1 MSSEACSQL
10 IPYEKVKEYV
20 NANVPIVPLKVNGN
34 PHTHYLYE
42 NDAEQ
47 TTLANNLS
55 EAIKKHV
62 YSGDHILPLK
72 LLTQQ
77 IPRIFWADERIN
89 RQQWYGVGCK
99 TGLTAIP
106 AQSDPN
112 KVLLIVAIDADDQKT
127 RLIIEKLV
135 KQYGL
140 LENTLVQNTP
150 HGGMHVVF
158 AVAVDPNNF
167 EEVKSWENKSLGLG
181 PCKNCKIEIKTQ
193 NMQITLDPSKHRV
206 DGKPYTHISKV
217 IAISEYPMFYD
228 VLIKALKENDCLIHT
243 PEEYHAIKEKQAQTD
258 SNSNKSFKRDAER
271 FDLTENEIGNCI
283 DIILGRDEANRKEN
297 YPFDS
302 IYVVGFRND
311 VAMSLSGFFYWS
323 YITQVSTEIVIRK
336 IAEESNNDGSA
347 DINKAISNAST
358 AYRRGDN
365 GQPVRGKSGLI
376 EAFTRA
382 HRDKNESL
390 AKQRLVKL
398 GESLRVRYK
407 KPQQTASER
416 KENKENKPRQS
427 DIIVQLAHRHIPLFF
442 KNQFKEHCA
451 VVKVNTHYEVVNLD
465 DQRFSAALRHLWIE
479 ENIAKNRP
487 QITTIGEDQLKR
499 AKDTLVSEIE
509 HSKVPKITTHL
520 RVAWGPKKDEAGKET
535 SSIHYD
541 LVNDEWQQVE
551 ISGSE
556 DGNKNGFRIIN
567 SDTMVKEIQQWK
579 ESNYNPDK
587 APILFRRYEVND
599 AQVEPV
605 MEFEPNIFDDF
616 ICNLTNVTGNKA
628 AEMAKRYAQHFRTE
642 ASIDEA
648 TKALLAKVDICIKF
662 IPEISK
668 FVNNIIGMEGT
679 MKTTY
684 LERIKSLV
692 DPVPGGKL
700 NAPRIQLREIEQL
713 FAHSYFVAFDNVGEL
728 SYDLSN
734 FICAVATGTSVQ
746 FRKLYTSQGIVQL
759 VIKCCVAF
767 TSVNRAFIQSDA
779 VRRLLNMQFLAIDDD
794 LNYGDEMELRNRF
807 ETTIKPQLLGY
818 IFSIISKAIIIKGA
832 IRGKYSLKSMA
843 AAEEWG
849 EVISQAMGY
858 APGSFIDAYEKLSTI
873 QKSQTLEF
881 NSLVILYQ
889 KLYYD
894 TFKPD
899 NNREENFAANDD
911 QIIKQGFK
919 AFTFPEIYQLLS
931 DYAES
936 EGIST
941 LKENKQWPRNNREL
955 KDRTLAISIQLLNAR
970 GFSVDIRVN
979 PTRNETIYILGT
991 KEGLE
996 RYRAEEPTAV
1006 RECALILEQYPNL
1019 VMKFEDLTRSAS
1031 KNDTHLSI
1039 YLDGKFKLRESRK
1052 NLALLENLLKHP
1064 NIKQTSDNPVTLEWQ
1079 APQLKPRPQQ
1089 NDDKHNI
1096 EQSTSHSVAEIDH
1109 FPKNIFAADENN
1121 FGESTARKIDRP
1133 QKIIFEKPPK
1143 SATECIEES
1152 SIGEI
1157 APTNIDKIVTTNST
1171 IKLVQQLQE
1180 PLQLFHPAQV
1190 PSILLEQVPELHKF
1204 ACFDCEWY
1212 REDLRENNNKGQAGK
1227 IYTFCL
1233 VDNQGENVKLHID
1246 QFDGDRYT
1254 FTSAILNA
1262 IERYD
1267 SLAGFAIFSGKDFA
1281 SDIDHIKI
1289 NCEKVGLSQRFSSIR
1304 SKIKFIDLH
1313 KIFSNN
1319 IVKGFLKAADRV
1331 VYREESL
1338 DAVAQAY
1345 IGQGKPGGVSG
1356 SNAEFLQPNEQL
1368 EYCLQDALLCYQLV
1382 QKKDFELLQILCEI
1396 SCKIKQSLFDTC
1408 NTGYSTEWWR
1418 SKLASIDY
1426 LKVPSHVKQW
1436 IDENMTY
1443 NDRKRPQKKTG
1454 VRYLG
1459 GYVIA
1464 PKMGRYLNAVSY
1476 DVSSM
1481 YPTMA
1486 NIHNISSETIN
1497 CSCCKDNM
1505 EARVPDQVMRD
1516 INEYLG
1522 DAKRPWQYW
1531 ICQKKRGQ
1539 FAQVMKDLVE
1549 CKIQYKEAG
1558 LKLKEKAVKIL
1569 ANSGYGCFGN
1579 AYFEYQ
1585 DPRVAE
1591 LITAFGQYT
1600 LKSLVNLVGE
1610 DKVLYGDT
1618 DSIYLVGANDSIIE
1632 EAKSRFKIRLE
1643 VDKVWKILF
1652 LTSNKKQYLGLTEQ
1666 GELVHTT
1673 LTGMKSNQPSY
1684 YNEVVQK
1691 LINKEFLETFIDRSD
1706 EEALGNIMEYI
1717 RTAFL
1722 ELGRESNLNRLS
1734 FSLESKEPLY
1744 VHENN
1749 NIQSQIYNEIL
1760 EDCNGD
1766 TDLAKCKSQ
1775 AGRVYRYWKVTAK
1788 KKSVTIHPEKHQL
1801 DMEKYKQ
1808 GLFICIRPELEVYG
1822 MSEIEIN
1829 NLDAELVTGK

>member
-1 MSSEACSQL
+1 MSPDTDPPLVTFNE
-10 IPYEKVKEYV
+10 VKKYV
-20 NANVPIVPLKVNGN
+20 DANIPIVPLKVNGN
-34 PHTHYLYE
+34 PHTHYLYKD
-42 NDAEQ
+42 NAEQ
-47 TTLANNLS
+47 TTLANNLP
-55 EAIKKHV
+55 EIIKKYV
-62 YSGDHILPLK
+62 YLGNHIPPLK

-77 IPRIFWADERIN
+77 IPKDFWTNERIN
-89 RQQWYGVGCK
+89 QQQWYGIGCK

-112 KVLLIVAIDADDQKT
+112 KVSLIIAIDADDQKT
-127 RLIIEKLV
+127 RSILEGLV
-135 KQYGL
+135 EQYGL

-158 AVAVDPNNF
+158 AVAVDPNNV
-167 EEVKSWENKSLGLG
+167 EEVKSWENKSLGLSL
-181 PCKNCKIEIKTQ
+181 CKDCKIEIKTH

-206 DGKPYTHISKV
+206 DGKPYTRISKV
-217 IAISEYPMFYD
+217 IAIAEYPMFYD
-228 VLIKALKENDCLIHT
+228 VLIKTLKENDCLIHI
-243 PEEYHAIKEKQAQTD
+243 PEEYHAIKEKQAQAD
-258 SNSNKSFKRDAER
+258 YNGNKSFKRDAQR
-271 FDLTENEIGNCI
+271 FDLTENEIRDCI
-283 DIILGRDEANRKEN
+283 DIVLGRDEANKKDN
-297 YPFDS
+297 CPFGS

-323 YITQVSTEIVIRK
+323 YITQASAEIVIRK
-336 IAEESNNDGSA
+336 IAEETNNDGSA
-347 DINKAISNAST
+347 DTNKAVSNAST
-358 AYRRGDN
+358 VYRRGDN
-365 GQPVRGKSGLI
+365 GQPIRGKSGLI

-398 GESLRVRYK
+398 CEALRIQYK
-407 KPQQTASER
+407 KPQQTASEKR
-416 KENKENKPRQS
+416 ESKESKPRQS
-427 DIIVQLAHRHIPLFF
+427 DIIVQLAHQHIPLFF
-442 KNQFKEHCA
+442 KNQFKEYCA
-451 VVKVNTHYEVVNLD
+451 VVKVNTHYEIVNLE
-465 DQRFSAALRHLWIE
+465 DQRFSAALRYLWIE

-487 QITTIGEDQLKR
+487 QITTIGEDQIKR

-509 HSKVPKITTHL
+509 RSRIPKITTHL
-520 RVAWGPKKDEAGKET
+520 RVAWGQKKEVGT
-535 SSIHYD
+535 GSIRYD
-541 LVNDEWQQVE
+541 LGNDEWQQIE
-551 ISGSE
+551 INGSE
-556 DGNKNGFRIIN
+556 DGKSGVRIVN
-567 SDTMVKEIQQWK
+567 SDIIVKEIHEWK
-579 ESNYNPDK
+579 DSNYNPDK
-587 APILFRRYEVND
+587 IPVLFRRYEVND
-599 AQVEPV
+599 AQVVPDMDFKPDV
-605 MEFEPNIFDDF
+605 FDDF
-616 ICNLTNVTGNKA
+616 IYNHTNVTGNKA
-628 AEMAKRYAQHFRTE
+628 AEMAKRYAQHFGTE
-642 ASIDEA
+642 ASLDED
-648 TKALLAKVDICIKF
+648 TKALIAKVDICLKF

-700 NAPRIQLREIEQL
+700 NSPRMQLREIEQI

-734 FICAVATGTSVQ
+734 FVCAVATGTSVQ

-767 TSVNRAFIQSDA
+767 TSINRAFVQSDA
-779 VRRLLNMQFLAIDDD
+779 VRRLLNMQFLAIDED
-794 LNYGDEMELRNRF
+794 LNIYGDETELRHRF
-807 ETTIKPQLLGY
+807 ETTTKPQLLGY
-818 IFSIISKAIIIKGA
+818 IFSTISKAILIKERIKGM
-832 IRGKYSLKSMA
+832 YSLKSMA

-849 EVISQAMGY
+849 EAISQAIDY
-858 APGSFIDAYEKLSTI
+858 PPGSFIDAYEKLSTI

-881 NSLVILYQ
+881 NPLVILYQ
-889 KLYYD
+889 KIYYD
-894 TFKPD
+894 MFRPD
-899 NNREENFAANDD
+899 SEQKEISDHNQDGED
-911 QIIKQGFK
+911 QVIKQGFK
-919 AFTFPEIYQLLS
+919 VYTYPEIYQLLS
-931 DYAES
+931 DYAVS

-955 KDRTLAISIQLLNAR
+955 KERTLAISIQPLNAR
-970 GFSVDIRVN
+970 GFSVDLRTE
-979 PTRNETIYILGT
+979 PRRNETIYILGT
-991 KEGLE
+991 KAGLE
-996 RYRAEEPTAV
+996 RFRAEELIGV
-1006 RECALILEQYPNL
+1006 RECTLILEQYPDL
-1019 VMKFEDLTRSAS
+1019 GMKFEDLTKSAG
-1031 KNDTHLSI
+1031 KNDTHLAI
-1039 YLDGKFKLRESRK
+1039 YFDGKFKLRESRK
-1052 NLALLENLLKHP
+1052 NLTLLDNLLKHP
-1064 NIKQTSDNPVTLEWQ
+1064 NIKQISDNPVTLQW
-1079 APQLKPRPQQ
+1079 QLKTQQ
-1089 NDDKHNI
+1089 KEKNI
-1096 EQSTSHSVAEIDH
+1096 EQSTSHRVAKNDH
-1109 FPKNIFAADENN
+1109 FSKNNFAASENVL
-1121 FGESTARKIDRP
+1121 EQPATKKIDQS
-1133 QKIIFEKPPK
+1133 QKIIFEKPSK

-1152 SIGEI
+1152 SIS
-1157 APTNIDKIVTTNST
+1157 AVKPIDVDKNGVSHTTSIT
-1171 IKLVQQLQE
+1171 THLVQKFQKSLQTFKRH
-1180 PLQLFHPAQV
+1180 QI
-1190 PSILLEQVPELHKF
+1190 PSLLLEQVPELGNL
-1204 ACFDCEWY
+1204 ASFDTEWY
-1212 REDLRENNNKGQAGK
+1212 REDLRENQQDGRAGK
-1227 IYTFCL
+1227 IYAFCL
-1233 VDNQGENVKLHID
+1233 FDNQGKNTRLHID
-1246 QFDGDRYT
+1246 QFNGDRYA
-1254 FTSAILNA
+1254 FMSAILDT
-1262 IERYD
+1262 IEPYKV
-1267 SLAGFAIFSGKDFA
+1267 LAGFAIFSDKNFV
-1281 SDIDHIKI
+1281 SDIDHIKL
-1289 NCEKVGLSQRFSSIR
+1289 NCEKVSLSQRFSNIK
-1304 SKIKFIDLH
+1304 SKIKFLDVQ

-1319 IVKGFLKAADRV
+1319 TVKGFLKAADKV
-1331 VYREESL
+1331 AYREESL
-1338 DAVAQAY
+1338 DAVSRAY
-1345 IGQGKPGGVSG
+1345 IGQGKPEGVSG
-1356 SNAEFLQPNEQL
+1356 VNAEFLQANEQL
-1368 EYCLQDALLCYQLV
+1368 EYCLQDALLCYQLL
-1382 QKKDFELLQILCEI
+1382 QKKDFELLQILYEI
-1396 SCKIKQSLFDTC
+1396 SREIKLSLFDTC

-1426 LKVPSHVKQW
+1426 LKVPNHVKQW
-1436 IDENMTY
+1436 IVENMTY
-1443 NDRKRPQKKTG
+1443 DDRKRPQKKTR

-1459 GYVIA
+1459 GYVIT

-1486 NIHNISSETIN
+1486 NIYNISSETIN

-1531 ICQKKRGQ
+1531 ICQKRRGQ

-1549 CKIQYKEAG
+1549 RKIQYKEAG

-1585 DPRVAE
+1585 DLRVAE

-1632 EAKSRFKIRLE
+1632 EAKSRFKVRLE

-1684 YNEVVQK
+1684 YNEVAQK
-1691 LINKEFLETFIDRSD
+1691 LISKEFLESFVDKSD
-1706 EEALGNIMEYI
+1706 EEALGYIVEYLQS
-1717 RTAFL
+1717 AFL

-1744 VHENN
+1744 VYENK

-1766 TDLAKCKSQ
+1766 TDLAKSKSQ

-1808 GLFICIRPELEVYG
+1808 GLFNCIRPELEVYG